1 MGTPEG
7 RKEAIALLDPDFQG
21 LLERK
26 EVNELIQAGL
36 GVAGVKSISRFSV
49 IGEANGDVRTF
60 AVDHLGLD
68 RARDVV

>member
-1 MGTPEG
+1 M
-7 RKEAIALLDPDFQG
+7 
-21 LLERK
+21 
-26 EVNELIQAGL
+26 NELIQAGL

-68 RARDVV
+68 RARDVVQGGSVGGCMASIQDKDDSSSSGRG